1 MGLFLMLYVGIFNPF
16 GIRDAADKSTENWL
30 LRMHAPFYP
39 EQGQEEVVVVLIDD
53 QALSDMRTSWPMRYA
68 EQARLLRQLLGY
80 QPKSLFIDLL
90 YTQRRFDGGS
100 TESLRRV
107 LLSAREQGTPLILA
121 DYRDA
126 AGRSQ
131 LLPELRAAA
140 QTAQVN
146 WSGYGERYPLVLDAT
161 QGDPRTPALQLYQ
174 TACVAPDCPSAP
186 FAEPL
191 LVRWGYWSDPAMA
204 PYVDTRGCGMRGE
217 RGNWAQ
223 LASLLF
229 RDGLRA
235 QQDVDSV
242 ERPQPCPYTRTLYA
256 NQLRDPRVGEV
267 LKGRHVLLGVSV
279 RGIPDWVDS
288 PVQGRLPG
296 VYWHAM
302 ALDNLLTQGETYWRD
317 APAGPAG
324 VAISDWLEMVLVLLA
339 GIVALCIVERPAGQ
353 PTGNWRYLL
362 WFLLLAGLAIGFSWA
377 LARWWHIAPLD
388 WLGLVLAI
396 GVFYAYL
403 GEPRL
408 ADWWADTINAW
419 RSKEKRDA

>member
-1 MGLFLMLYVGIFNPF
+1 GMCVRRLLFCHLVEKPGALMGLFLMLYVGIFNPF

-39 EQGQEEVVVVLIDD
+39 EQGQAEVVVVLIDD

-174 TACVAPDCPSAP
+174 TACVAPDCPS
-186 FAEPL
+186 
-191 LVRWGYWSDPAMA
+191 
-204 PYVDTRGCGMRGE
+204 
-217 RGNWAQ
+217 
-223 LASLLF
+223 
-229 RDGLRA
+229 
-235 QQDVDSV
+235 
-242 ERPQPCPYTRTLYA
+242 
-256 NQLRDPRVGEV
+256 
-267 LKGRHVLLGVSV
+267 
-279 RGIPDWVDS
+279 
-288 PVQGRLPG
+288 
-296 VYWHAM
+296 
-302 ALDNLLTQGETYWRD
+302 
-317 APAGPAG
+317 
-324 VAISDWLEMVLVLLA
+324 
-339 GIVALCIVERPAGQ
+339 
-353 PTGNWRYLL
+353 
-362 WFLLLAGLAIGFSWA
+362 
-377 LARWWHIAPLD
+377 
-388 WLGLVLAI
+388 
-396 GVFYAYL
+396 
-403 GEPRL
+403 
-408 ADWWADTINAW
+408 
-419 RSKEKRDA
+419 